1 MKNSL
6 FLAAALLF
14 SFEMSAQNI
23 IKNSDFSKEV
33 TTQVTNPNKAQS
45 GEWFILN
52 TETPG
57 GVEITCEEGAMKFS
71 TTKETSWYKA
81 LIGQRIQS
89 KDIAKGIYTLSFDVK
104 GTPKNSPV
112 AVYIRQTNDTKDAD
126 NKPVQTFIL
135 RDGFDMD
142 ANPSHSG
149 AKASKNAVK
158 SADQWTN
165 VSFDF
170 DFGKSINSVNSKNAL
185 GGKLQISEIEDGA
198 PILSDFYIAIQPL
211 KANQVL
217 QIDNVSLVKK

>member
-14 SFEMSAQNI
+14 SFEMSAQNLI
-23 IKNSDFSKEV
+23 QNSDFSKEV
-33 TTQVTNPNKAQS
+33 TNQITNVNKAQS
-45 GEWFILN
+45 GEWFIIN

-57 GVEITCEEGAMKFS
+57 AVEIAYGDGTMKMS
-71 TTKETSWYKA
+71 TTKDPSWYKA
-81 LIGQRIQS
+81 FIGQRIQN
-89 KDIAKGIYTLSFDVK
+89 KDIAKGMYTLSFDVK

-112 AVYIRQTNDTKDAD
+112 AVYIRQTNDSKDAD
-126 NKPVQTFIL
+126 NKPVQAFVL

-158 SADQWTN
+158 SEDQWTK

-170 DFGKSINSVNSKNAL
+170 DFGKSINSINSKSSL
-185 GGKLQISEIEDGA
+185 GDKLQISEIEDGA
-198 PILSDFYIAIQPL
+198 PILSDFYIAIQAI
-211 KANQVL
+211 KANQAIE
-217 QIDNVSLVKK
+217 IDNVSLVKK